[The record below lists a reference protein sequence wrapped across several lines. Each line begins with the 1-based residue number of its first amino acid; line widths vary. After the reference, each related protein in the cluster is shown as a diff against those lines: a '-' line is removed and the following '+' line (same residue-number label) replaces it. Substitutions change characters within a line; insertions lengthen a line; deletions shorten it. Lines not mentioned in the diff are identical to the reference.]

1 MGAVAV
7 DPDGD
12 TGRGLAREAGNDGGS
27 TPERHVA
34 KGLSVADEEL
44 WGADPVVVGAG
55 DGEAI
60 FATER

>member
-7 DPDGD
+7 DPGGD
-12 TGRGLAREAGNDGGS
+12 TGGGLAREAGNDGGS

-34 KGLSVADEEL
+34 KGLSVAEEL